1 VPALTASAFLI
12 FSAHL
17 VHRAL
22 DLRHRLPEARPVFP
36 YTKSKDAGS
45 APSPV
50 FCPRRDHPI
59 AYAEMMS
66 GVQNLLA
73 NLPESCSINALTSPP
88 WSHPD
93 VPMIVSPPHVD

>member
-1 VPALTASAFLI
+1 VPALTTSAFLI
-12 FSAHL
+12 LAAHL
-17 VHRAL
+17 VRRAL
-22 DLRHRLPEARPVFP
+22 DLSHPLPEAHPVFS
-36 YTKSKDAGS
+36 YTKSQDAGS
-45 APSPV
+45 ASSPV
-50 FCPRRDHPI
+50 FCPRRDHPM

-73 NLPESCSINALTSPP
+73 NLPESCSINALKSPP

>member
-1 VPALTASAFLI
+1 MLPL
-12 FSAHL
+12 HL
-17 VHRAL
+17 VHRAQ
-22 DLRHRLPEARPVFP
+22 DLRRRLPEVRPVFS

-50 FCPRRDHPI
+50 FRPRRDHPL
-59 AYAEMMS
+59 AYTEIMS
-66 GVQNLLA
+66 GVRNLLA

>member
-1 VPALTASAFLI
+1 VPALTTSAFLI
-12 FSAHL
+12 LAAHL
-17 VHRAL
+17 VHRAQ
-22 DLRHRLPEARPVFP
+22 DLRHRLPEARPVFS

-50 FCPRRDHPI
+50 FCPRRDHPM

-66 GVQNLLA
+66 GVKNLLA
-73 NLPESCSINALTSPP
+73 NLPESCRIRLLESPP